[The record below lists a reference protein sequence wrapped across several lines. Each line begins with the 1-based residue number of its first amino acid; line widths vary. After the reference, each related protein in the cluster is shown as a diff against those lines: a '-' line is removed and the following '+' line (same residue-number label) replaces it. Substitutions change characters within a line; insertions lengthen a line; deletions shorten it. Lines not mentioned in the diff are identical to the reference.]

1 MDRNVS
7 GYASMSNTV
16 TTPLFHILP
25 VVISTCDLGH
35 LRLTGSSGVHDARES
50 RNDSAILTDI
60 TFYDLKL
67 RDHLDD
73 RKLCLESS
81 FVEMQSWPFQCSQQI
96 EWFIC

>member
-1 MDRNVS
+1 MVRVDGRRS
-7 GYASMSNTV
+7 AIDSALKQDQAAY
-16 TTPLFHILP
+16 L
-25 VVISTCDLGH
+25 
-35 LRLTGSSGVHDARES
+35 DARES